1 MEILTKL
8 RINEIFYSIQGESTF
23 AGEPCVFIRLA
34 GCNLRCDW
42 CDTEYAFSEGREM
55 SFMEILDEVDK
66 YNCRLIEVTGGEP
79 LLQEGVLSLLK
90 LLEDEGRIILL
101 ETGGHMDISNV
112 DARVTCIMDIK
123 CPSSGESE
131 KMRWKNIDLLK
142 PLDEVKFVIA
152 DRKDYN
158 WAKKIIKKY
167 SLAKRCTMLMS
178 PVFGRISNQELAE
191 WILDDR
197 LNIRLQLQI
206 HKYIW
211 DPQKR
216 GV

>member
-1 MEILTKL
+1 MEISTKL

-79 LLQEGVLSLLK
+79 LFQEGVLSLLK
-90 LLEDEGRIILL
+90 LLAEDGRIILL

-167 SLAKRCTMLMS
+167 SITKRCTVLMS
-178 PVFGRISNQELAE
+178 PVFSRLSNQELAE

-211 DPQKR
+211 DPQKH